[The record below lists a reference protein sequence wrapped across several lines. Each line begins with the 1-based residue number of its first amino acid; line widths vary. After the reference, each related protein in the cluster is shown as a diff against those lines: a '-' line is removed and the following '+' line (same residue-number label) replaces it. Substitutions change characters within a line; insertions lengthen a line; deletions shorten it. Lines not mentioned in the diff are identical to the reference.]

1 MDSIQ
6 FLPNIA
12 FSLNNVLPIFLLI
25 AAGYVLKRQKFLNEE
40 FSRVSNKIVFNIA
53 LPAMIF
59 ESIYNSNLCDVIDR
73 KLILFCLLAII
84 LFFLLL
90 TGGACVFI
98 KDKTVIGAFVQGAF
112 RSNYL
117 LIGLPLINSLYETS
131 NEHAIQKS
139 SFIVSIIIPVFNIL
153 SIIILSIHSRSRQE
167 LRILKNLRLIVT
179 NPLIIAVLIA
189 VATNLLNIKVPLF
202 FSTTIAYI
210 SDIAIPLALLDI
222 GSCISISRI
231 SKTFRYALIAT
242 FLKIVFAP
250 SAVSLIAYW
259 CNFRGPDLVIL
270 YILFASPTAVA
281 SYIMA
286 KNMDNNEELAASI
299 IFFSTAGSII
309 TVFTGIFIFKTAGLI

>member
-25 AAGYVLKRQKFLNEE
+25 ASGYVLKRQKFLNEE
-40 FSRVSNKIVFNIA
+40 FSKVSNKIVFNIA
-53 LPAMIF
+53 LPSMIF
-59 ESIYNSNLCDVIDR
+59 ESIYSSNLCDVIDR

-90 TGGACVFI
+90 TGCACVFI

-131 NEHAIQKS
+131 NGHAIQKS

-153 SIIILSIHSRSRQE
+153 SIIILSMYSRSRQE

-189 VATNLLNIKVPLF
+189 VAANLLNIKVPLF
-202 FSTTIAYI
+202 FSTTITYI

-259 CNFRGPDLVIL
+259 CNFRGSDLVIL

-286 KNMDNNEELAASI
+286 KNMDNNAELAASI